1 MSTAFHPQT
10 DGQTERTNRTIEDIL
25 RCYSDEHQTNWDL
38 LLTPVEF
45 TINNSVQASTNESPF
60 YLNYGRHS
68 ATPAAIASGVTQP
81 SANPSADSFV
91 IDCTLC

>member
-10 DGQTERTNRTIEDIL
+10 DGQTERANRTIEDIL

-38 LLTPVEF
+38 
-45 TINNSVQASTNESPF
+45 ASTIASPF
-60 YLNYGRHS
+60 YLNHGRHP